1 MIRIIVSGGGTGG
14 HIFPALSIANALK
27 RLDGEIEILFVGA
40 EGKMEMEK
48 VPEAGFPIEG
58 LPVRGL
64 QRRLTW
70 QNVKVLV
77 NLCRSLRKARKI
89 IKQFRPD
96 VVVGVGGYASG
107 PIGRVASRM
116 GVPLVLQE
124 QISYAGVSNKLLANI
139 AKKLCVAYEGMV
151 RFFDREKIVFTGN
164 PVRKDLLQAGESRQ
178 EGFAYYKLDPKKK
191 TVLVTGGSLGAG
203 MINKAIRENLSVI
216 GNWKNVQVLW
226 QCGGYYYEQLE
237 RELRDKL
244 PANVV
249 LTAFLK
255 RMDLAYACA
264 DIVVARAG
272 AGTISELCLLKKT
285 AVLIPSPNVAE
296 DHQTKNAMALV
307 NKKAAIAIKDAEV
320 ADRLMPVLSELL
332 ESEQK
337 RKDLSVN
344 IAQLAI
350 EDSDIKIAEEILKL
364 VREKRKKV

>member
-1 MIRIIVSGGGTGG
+1 M
-14 HIFPALSIANALK
+14 
-27 RLDGEIEILFVGA
+27 
-40 EGKMEMEK
+40 
-48 VPEAGFPIEG
+48 
-58 LPVRGL
+58 
-64 QRRLTW
+64 
-70 QNVKVLV
+70 
-77 NLCRSLRKARKI
+77 
-89 IKQFRPD
+89 
-96 VVVGVGGYASG
+96 
-107 PIGRVASRM
+107 
-116 GVPLVLQE
+116 
-124 QISYAGVSNKLLANI
+124 
-139 AKKLCVAYEGMV
+139 
-151 RFFDREKIVFTGN
+151 
-164 PVRKDLLQAGESRQ
+164 
-178 EGFAYYKLDPKKK
+178 
-191 TVLVTGGSLGAG
+191 
-203 MINKAIRENLSVI
+203 
-216 GNWKNVQVLW
+216 
-226 QCGGYYYEQLE
+226 E

-264 DIVVARAG
+264 DIVIARAG

-364 VREKRKKV
+364 VGEKRKKV

>member
-1 MIRIIVSGGGTGG
+1 M
-14 HIFPALSIANALK
+14 
-27 RLDGEIEILFVGA
+27 
-40 EGKMEMEK
+40 
-48 VPEAGFPIEG
+48 
-58 LPVRGL
+58 
-64 QRRLTW
+64 
-70 QNVKVLV
+70 
-77 NLCRSLRKARKI
+77 
-89 IKQFRPD
+89 
-96 VVVGVGGYASG
+96 
-107 PIGRVASRM
+107 
-116 GVPLVLQE
+116 
-124 QISYAGVSNKLLANI
+124 
-139 AKKLCVAYEGMV
+139 
-151 RFFDREKIVFTGN
+151 
-164 PVRKDLLQAGESRQ
+164 
-178 EGFAYYKLDPKKK
+178 
-191 TVLVTGGSLGAG
+191 
-203 MINKAIRENLSVI
+203 
-216 GNWKNVQVLW
+216 
-226 QCGGYYYEQLE
+226 
-237 RELRDKL
+237 
-244 PANVV
+244 

-364 VREKRKKV
+364 VGEKRKKV